1 MSKPIHIMR
10 WAPADYVNDPSVKL
24 ALAQRDFVSA
34 TFWPLFL
41 FHAFIQGGEL
51 PAEPTALGAIIGM
64 RPADIRRALAYW
76 TEQGKLKERDGR
88 LYHERICRDIA
99 DEIAFREEQSERG
112 VLSWKARGR
121 ADASHRL
128 ATGSVE
134 PAGSTSRFNQPVQ
147 PPSPVPVPEPSP
159 SPSPVPVSGS
169 IPAGREVVVPPRH
182 DPPTRLPADRA
193 EAETQGEIRRLQNEL
208 GARLARLSEHP
219 NSRDM
224 VPAWSRRATAYKRK
238 DGTRINGVADYR
250 TVLSIDRL
258 ERSIEDADWWLSE
271 LDKGPVAEA
280 GR

>member
-1 MSKPIHIMR
+1 MR

-51 PAEPTALGAIIGM
+51 PAEPTALGAILGM
-64 RPADIRRALAYW
+64 RPVDIRRAVAYW

-128 ATGSVE
+128 AIGSVE
-134 PAGSTSRFNQPVQ
+134 PAGSTSRFNRTVE
-147 PPSPVPVPEPSP
+147 PPSPSPLPEPSP
-159 SPSPVPVSGS
+159 DSSASPRPVPVSS
-169 IPAGREVVVPPRH
+169 SMEAGREVVVPARH
-182 DPPTRLPADRA
+182 DPPARLPADRA
-193 EAETQGEIRRLQNEL
+193 EAETTGEIRRLQNEL

-224 VPAWSRRATAYKRK
+224 VPAWSRRVTSYKRK
-238 DGTRINGVADYR
+238 DGTRCNGVPDYR

-258 ERSIEDADWWLSE
+258 ERSIEDSDWWLSK
-271 LDKGPVAEA
+271 LDEGPVAEA
-280 GR
+280 QHGTR